1 MEDWLSITAHKK
13 SNLTGSDSPQLETSY
28 ITQAASLHVQPNLFL
43 SRPINFSLVLN
54 DFGVKYVGEENAWHL
69 IESLKE
75 YFTI

>member
-1 MEDWLSITAHKK
+1 MEDWLSITSHKK
-13 SNLTGSDSPQLETSY
+13 SNLTGFDSPQVETSY
-28 ITQAASLHVQPNLFL
+28 INQAASLHVQPNLFL

-54 DFGVKYVGEENAWHL
+54 DFGVKYVGEENTWHL